1 MANVGSPAPDFTLK
15 GTLGSKDTEVSLS
28 DFKGK
33 NLVVVFYPLDFSPVC
48 SVQIPDFNEKLN
60 EIRAKNAE
68 VIAINRD
75 SAYAHKA
82 WSEHLGGVKF
92 PLLSDMNLEVS
103 KKFGMA
109 LEQVGITNRGVIIID
124 RNGEIAFKHV
134 ENKPPDNTLAVNQ
147 VLNEL
152 DKLNKAY

>member
-15 GTLGSKDTEVSLS
+15 GAIGSKDTEVSLK

-33 NLVVVFYPLDFSPVC
+33 NLVVVFYALDFSPVC
-48 SVQIPDFNEKLN
+48 AVQIPDFNEKVD

-68 VIAINRD
+68 VIGINRD